1 MKNDKEKYYGIRFN
15 NDIPKMDKVN
25 EYKKEVEIKFIGK
38 SYLINRKDDDKIEKI
53 EIENYYKL
61 DKEGLYEI
69 EFINSKNEMYIL
81 KIEIKKSYLFIILFF
96 IILGILA
103 GLLFYKPVDTNKTV
117 INRFWDFIDFSILKL
132 DIDKQMEPNLL
143 YEFDVSFEKISS
155 EEISLVNTVDGKSLA
170 KNKVAPRS

>member
-1 MKNDKEKYYGIRFN
+1 MKKNKEKYYGIRFN

-38 SYLINRKDDDKIEKI
+38 AYLIRRKDDDKVEKI

-69 EFINSKNEMYIL
+69 EFVNSKKEMYLL
-81 KIEIKKSYLFIILFF
+81 KIEIKKSYLFLILFF

-132 DIDKQMEPNLL
+132 DIDNSKPEIL

-155 EEISLVNTVDGKSLA
+155 DEISLVNTVDGKSIA
-170 KNKVAPRS
+170 QNKIAPRS